1 MKRLAYLPAIC
12 FFALAA
18 AGPAAEAPN
27 QTSQVLALVKE
38 VQAQQITIAENQARI
53 EAKLAT
59 IAEAVRVAKIYASR
73 GGK

>member
-1 MKRLAYLPAIC
+1 MKRLAYLTAIG

-27 QTSQVLALVKE
+27 ETQQVVALVKE
-38 VQAQQITIAENQARI
+38 VQAQQVTIAENQAKI
-53 EAKLAT
+53 EAKLAI
-59 IAEAVRVAKIYASR
+59 IAETVRVAKIYASR